1 MAEAIDA
8 TNSPEFDDVGQDTPR
23 QETDQAG
30 PVTNH
35 ARKKHVKII
44 IPTEVD
50 NSGIE
55 KAEEEA
61 QETDPAVEKDAS
73 PRRKGKRYLRPL
85 QNYLRSSR
93 DRWLRLLPAI
103 PEISSTKEPPESYDE
118 VTKAIKTAL
127 QKCDGLLISVP
138 YLATDVSY
146 LQTVEDALLRL
157 KDESNVDKLTDF
169 KTLQKLVTMTR
180 SKQQYQ
186 KEGDVLAEFETTAS
200 GAILQL
206 EKVFRILKEEV
217 LFFLRTFCTGEKEQ
231 EKCQEILKN
240 NIDRIQGLLNSKASE
255 VDSNIFSY
263 GQLSCQVAIDVVN
276 WKNFPILRV
285 IPDIVDRCYDAIKQG
300 NTWLTDDSEYVSRL
314 NRRVEESRRT
324 VSDIRTRI
332 IITNLQRNVLENASK
347 NVNREI
353 RQRSRRLHQIQREV
367 KQLGDEKASREAQL
381 GDTKPST
388 NMTKTH
394 GLTSDLGNVTSS
406 MHLDS
411 KWRIEEELRSLNLE
425 LSKRNVRLQ
434 EVELSLEEYMFSH
447 GQDKAYLQTQL
458 RKNGEKSDALR
469 KELAEA
475 FEKLASWESLLQ
487 EKTGR
492 RKIAEKFWAATDKT
506 SGRESYEE
514 LESVL
519 EILQEE
525 LGAKWRRFVRHL
537 PGPRQV
543 IDVDIESIK
552 TAHPLYREDQIYRAL
567 SLWRKRNP
575 QHANVDNILK
585 ALEKCGLLGIREK
598 ALRVLGRRPYATV

>member
-1 MAEAIDA
+1 MAEAIG
-8 TNSPEFDDVGQDTPR
+8 TTDTPLVDKIVEETPR
-23 QETDQAG
+23 REEDRNGAEAHHVRKKQVRIILPTELDDSDLKSAGDEALKTETDV
-30 PVTNH
+30 VT
-35 ARKKHVKII
+35 
-44 IPTEVD
+44 
-50 NSGIE
+50 
-55 KAEEEA
+55 
-61 QETDPAVEKDAS
+61 DAS
-73 PRRKGKRYLRPL
+73 PRRKGKKYLRPL

-93 DRWLRLLPAI
+93 DRWLKLLPAI
-103 PEISSTKEPPESYDE
+103 PEISSTKEPPESYEE

-138 YLATDVSY
+138 YLTTEVSF
-146 LQTVEDALLRL
+146 LQTVEDVLLRL
-157 KDESNVDKLTDF
+157 KDTLEVRKLSDF
-169 KTLQKLVTMTR
+169 KTLQNLVFMVR
-180 SKQQYQ
+180 SKEQYQ
-186 KEGDVLAEFETTAS
+186 KEADALIEFQTAAGS
-200 GAILQL
+200 AIMQL

-217 LFFLRTFCTGEKEQ
+217 LFFLRTFCTGEREQ
-231 EKCQEILKN
+231 EKCREILEKN
-240 NIDRIQGLLNSKASE
+240 VDGIQRLLNSKVSE

-285 IPDIVDRCYDAIKQG
+285 IPDIVDRCYDAIKQA

-314 NRRVEESRRT
+314 KRRVEENRRT

-332 IITNLQRNVLENASK
+332 IIANLQRNVLENTSK
-347 NVNREI
+347 NVNREV
-353 RQRSRRLHQIQREV
+353 RQRRRRLHQIQREV
-367 KQLGDEKASREAQL
+367 KQLEDEKASREAQL

-388 NMTKTH
+388 NPTKTH
-394 GLTSDLGNVTSS
+394 GLTSDLGNVTASL
-406 MHLDS
+406 HLDS
-411 KWRIEEELRSLNLE
+411 KWRLEEELRNINVE
-425 LSKRNVRLQ
+425 LSKRKIRLQ
-434 EVELSLEEYMFSH
+434 EAESSLEEYMFGH
-447 GQDKAYLQTQL
+447 GQDQEYLQTQI
-458 RKNGEKSDALR
+458 RKNDEKSDVLR

-492 RKIAEKFWAATDKT
+492 KKIAEKFWAATDKT

-525 LGAKWRRFVRHL
+525 LGPKWRRFVRHL

-552 TAHPLYREDQIYRAL
+552 SAHPLYREDQIYHAL

-575 QHANVDNILK
+575 QHANVDSILK